1 MGVTPKSSTT
11 HGDLGIPHFEKPT
24 SDRTLDFHWTLQVQ
38 ENRSTWTGWNAI
50 STCNW
55 AKYGANNDSR
65 FLMVVYPRQH
75 QLRQLRCTWFS
86 RRAKDELDV
95 DFVSKPGFATLH
107 INGRIRILSFPVFL
121 GLTRLW
127 QTCHDVAKI
136 DNHDQQRQRWKPAK
150 GGPPDSPVCRPN
162 LRMRSYVYVSIYI
175 YTYTHTRCY
184 SDGTYQSRD
193 TFFQSFKMLRCV
205 ISKWEHDRFFATLS
219 GKAGRAFADLADRP
233 LRLGW
238 KGLPPADVQK

>member
-1 MGVTPKSSTT
+1 MWHPGFEPYPLWWKDRGHRTAVCWGAEKWGDRGVMGVTPKSSTT

-24 SDRTLDFHWTLQVQ
+24 SDRTLDFHWTFQVQ

-121 GLTRLW
+121 GLTR
-127 QTCHDVAKI
+127 QTLPCGKPVTMWAKI

-162 LRMRSYVYVSIYI
+162 LRMRSYVYIYI
-175 YTYTHTRCY
+175 HTHTVLQLETHFFRVSRC
-184 SDGTYQSRD
+184 
-193 TFFQSFKMLRCV
+193 
-205 ISKWEHDRFFATLS
+205 
-219 GKAGRAFADLADRP
+219 
-233 LRLGW
+233 
-238 KGLPPADVQK
+238 